1 MSMSLPGRSEVLKP
15 RFSALIA
22 AAMGFLFLAC
32 AVSSPVA
39 AQNGGKSGSVYVDPQ
54 QRFTI
59 RVPPG
64 WVARPFNSDAAS
76 GVTIAHG
83 ESAYVQIFLQKGIDP
98 GGFLKALNSG
108 LETSHPGYRISDRG
122 VRTVNGTS
130 RMFIVG
136 EAAETSSAPRTR
148 MYLETFAANE
158 ISFAII
164 ASTSAKNGASKELM
178 ADFNVSQD
186 IIGSFTMGVPASSA
200 KAAASTA
207 PAAPSKAPPAKTPA
221 PPAKTPAVPPA
232 APSVAAA
239 APSPPAVVAAPAAAV
254 APAPPAPVKTESV
267 SAANGAPSPEL
278 SPEDQRKLSALAA
291 AWKGGVLSEAEYNDK
306 KSALYAGALQQAE
319 NAARLK
325 ALDQALQD
333 GVLTREE
340 YERKKKDLSAE
351 AAPAAP
357 PVPSATEMVPQP
369 EAPAL
374 QPTEAVTVKTEPK
387 PEAAPKNW
395 TTVNDPAGF
404 VVSLPPGWT
413 MGRVRATGQVVI
425 RGTRGEELLVW
436 PLRLKQPV
444 LDARG
449 AAALLQELARKF
461 NVLMPWGTVQ
471 SLQSAARV
479 TGQGAQR
486 TAAGILRWANNPGG
500 ASIYF
505 YGVEAPSDVY
515 GNSVDVFAGVLR
527 SFGVVQD
534 PGLKNLAGGLGGAP
548 TALNFTTWS
557 DPHEGAFH
565 VSVPVGWHVV
575 GGTYRLSAEDV
586 RYGVVMD
593 SPDGQVRA
601 SIGDAMVG
609 AFTQPSQ
616 ALAATGLKEGAYQ
629 TLADGTRVE
638 ILRYLSGQQFA
649 RSYVETLVSRQCTSP
664 QISFN
669 NDREDLAAFFSQS
682 AAKLGFIDSLL
693 TAGDVSFSCTLDGR
707 PVKGKYVTATIR
719 MSPNVSPMWLVYR
732 LYGYVAFSGREQ
744 DGENVLEEMI
754 ASWKF
759 TPEWEALQKTVTN
772 PAVPP
777 DNARA
782 EEIRE
787 RAQADIAED
796 QKQISDMT
804 AKDAEQRQKSFDQI
818 DSKRATAV
826 LGTLDVVDRETGT
839 PYKLNEFSDYHY
851 LSNDAQIGAGG
862 SARPGSSARE
872 LIAVP

>member
-1 MSMSLPGRSEVLKP
+1 
-15 RFSALIA
+15 
-22 AAMGFLFLAC
+22 
-32 AVSSPVA
+32 VA
-39 AQNGGKSGSVYVDPQ
+39 K
-54 QRFTI
+54 
-59 RVPPG
+59 
-64 WVARPFNSDAAS
+64 PFNTGAAS
-76 GVTIAHG
+76 GVTIGHG

-98 GGFLKALNSG
+98 NSFLKALNSG
-108 LETSHPGYRISDRG
+108 LENSHPGYRISDRG

-130 RMFIVG
+130 RMYIVG
-136 EAAETSSAPRTR
+136 EAAETSASPRTR
-148 MYLETFAANE
+148 MYLETFSANE

-164 ASTSAKNGASKELM
+164 ASTSGKNGASKELM

-186 IIGSFTMGVPASSA
+186 IIGSFTMGVPASSP
-200 KAAASTA
+200 KSTA
-207 PAAPSKAPPAKTPA
+207 SSAPPAPPKAPPAKMSA
-221 PPAKTPAVPPA
+221 
-232 APSVAAA
+232 
-239 APSPPAVVAAPAAAV
+239 SPPAAAPAASTVTLAATPPPAAV
-254 APAPPAPVKTESV
+254 TAPAAAAAVPAPVPAPPVNTDAA
-267 SAANGAPSPEL
+267 SAAPSPEL
-278 SPEDQRKLSALAA
+278 SPDDQRRLSALDAA
-291 AWKGGVLSEAEYNDK
+291 FKSGVLSEAEYNDK
-306 KSALYAGALQQAE
+306 KNALFAGARQQAE
-319 NAARLK
+319 SAARLK
-325 ALDQALQD
+325 ALDQAFKD

-340 YERKKKDLSAE
+340 YERKKKALSGE
-351 AAPAAP
+351 DAAPAP
-357 PVPSATEMVPQP
+357 GMVPQP
-369 EAPAL
+369 DAPAL
-374 QPTEAVTVKTEPK
+374 QPMETITLKSEPK
-387 PEAAPKNW
+387 PEAAAKNW
-395 TTVNDPAGF
+395 TKVNDPAGF

-413 MGRVRATGQVVI
+413 TGRVRATGQVVI

-449 AAALLQELARKF
+449 AAALVQELARKF
-461 NVLMPWGTVQ
+461 NVLMPWGAVQ
-471 SLQSAARV
+471 TLPGAARI

-534 PGLKNLAGGLGGAP
+534 PGLKNLAGGVP
-548 TALNFTTWS
+548 TALKFTTWS
-557 DPHEGAFH
+557 DPHEGAFR
-565 VSVPVGWHVV
+565 VSVPEGWHVV

-649 RSYVETLVSRQCTSP
+649 RSYVETLVSRQCNSP
-664 QISFN
+664 QISLN
-669 NDREDLAAFFSQS
+669 NDREDLAAAFSQS
-682 AAKLGFIDSLL
+682 AAKVGFTDSLL

-732 LYGYVAFSGREQ
+732 LYGYVAFAGREQ
-744 DGENVLEEMI
+744 DGENVLEQMI
-754 ASWKF
+754 ASWQF
-759 TPEWEALQKTVTN
+759 TPEWEALQKSVTN

-804 AKDAEQRQKSFDQI
+804 AKDAEQRQKGFDQI
-818 DSKRATAV
+818 EARLATAV
-826 LGTLDVVDRETGT
+826 LGTVDVVDRETGT
-839 PYKLNEFSDYHY
+839 AYKLNEFSDYHY

-862 SARPGSSARE
+862 TGRPGSSVRE